1 MTKPMKLI
9 YLSALIP
16 ILVLIGHVAY
26 ALSPYQS
33 GYKHG
38 VSDAKLAQQGLGGS
52 DWYITQP
59 GKGFAFHTDAFN
71 KGYVD
76 GFCSIAGSG
85 AGSDANGA
93 TFQCP

>member
-1 MTKPMKLI
+1 MTKLMKLI
-9 YLSALIP
+9 CLGALIP
-16 ILVLIGHVAY
+16 ILMLISPVAY

-59 GKGFAFHTDAFN
+59 GKGFAFHTDASN

-85 AGSDANGA
+85 AGSDANEA
-93 TFQCP
+93 TFRCP

>member
-1 MTKPMKLI
+1 MKLI
-9 YLSALIP
+9 CLDALIP
-16 ILVLIGHVAY
+16 ILILISPVAY
-26 ALSPYQS
+26 ASSPYQS

-59 GKGFAFHTDAFN
+59 GKGFAFHTDTFN

-85 AGSDANGA
+85 AGSDANEA
-93 TFQCP
+93 TFRCP